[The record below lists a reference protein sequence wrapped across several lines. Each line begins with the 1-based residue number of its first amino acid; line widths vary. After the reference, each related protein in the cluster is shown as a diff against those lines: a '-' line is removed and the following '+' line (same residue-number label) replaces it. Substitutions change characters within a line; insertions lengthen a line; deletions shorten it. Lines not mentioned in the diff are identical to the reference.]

1 MKGKI
6 ICNILIILLAIVM
19 VLPLSA
25 FAVSAEETPN
35 TNTVPEYI
43 QDIYRNG
50 RTPKEQSEYEEFI
63 RLMKMKEDSSR
74 IDEMFKE
81 KPKGLDKKTCK
92 KITEGI
98 ESFRKSLPGLV
109 QSINDAKNGGDFDT
123 ASCID
128 NVISLANTVLIFV
141 PYGDLISPV
150 LDLGNTIFKL
160 AMGGESATS
169 DMAQM
174 EDRLNQQLDDIQNQL
189 SEIEEQING
198 LSNEINES
206 TNTIINEITS
216 AIDNADAKAYLR
228 TFMLSGEGNF
238 SYNQY
243 RNYIYGAST
252 GNSKANTAYY
262 ALLKQSIANDASD
275 EITKYYYDQLY
286 TAIMNDRDV
295 YYDYIM
301 GSDDSKSIVQYYY
314 DVVSIR
320 PDLMNESGT
329 TAEYAAIM
337 FAYDIYQ
344 TELMANQIIATCNLY
359 QYAQM
364 CLSGEEYYCYDQS
377 TGKIV
382 TLTDI
387 DGAEGIDS
395 MQEQINIRIDEI
407 HDQLACDIAYILN
420 LDDSYIVKS
429 SDDSLFEVV
438 NSDPDTYGK
447 VLSGQTIYLNSI
459 PEEIC
464 DLFGFDVNDF
474 NYVVSVPTHMDG
486 AFLVDSNAN
495 QIEATL
501 YYNGEKLD
509 TLFFTVGTNAKF
521 NGGNG
526 TASDPYLI
534 ASAAQFA
541 SISIGMDKHYRL
553 IRNIDFNGATIT
565 PIGQKVNSNDIIVYD
580 EFVGSLDG
588 NGYTI
593 SNLNVVGHTNTG
605 LFGIIGETGEI
616 ADLKLYNVKVT
627 ANITNVEKTTS
638 EFNAGMIAGKN
649 NGIIK
654 YCSVDS
660 DGITNYGK
668 YKNLTISEFEKKEEI
683 PYYAKDWNVI
693 ERTLLSNVFY
703 VKDLTAE
710 QVDTEGIKATLK
722 FLNAPYYGLNLII
735 DNTTHNRNIY
745 AYAGGVA
752 GVNNY
757 AVVGCTVRNNH
768 ISASSTHD
776 FGGDKTTTN
785 KNNVYVGGVCGYSHG
800 AIAHSIVKESVK
812 ISSYAKSIY
821 NPKTTVNPYVVSHAG
836 GIVAKVNSLID
847 ICQVES
853 SAEIIHNNAYLDCKS
868 SWGEHYK
875 NYSNES
881 GIYIPNYS
889 ETVLKSIIAT
899 ENIEEFI
906 AKTERNYTV
915 TFEFP
920 DTIYEAGTTLTYTF
934 KHQTQEETASGITS
948 DRYICD
954 SLGYTLILSSDQKGL
969 LQDANTSVEFIYS
982 ENDDGTIFANGES
995 LTKFNIL
1002 NLRFVEN
1009 GSEENRDIVF
1019 EVSNSLKTEN
1029 LKFFI
1034 NGIEKEYE
1042 IVDIYGFDV
1051 QNEEFNSV
1059 PRNIVVLFS
1068 VEIEGE
1074 TVYFAQ
1080 DLTVIIEENVV
1091 TSIEILNLKDY
1102 YFQDTFSPEGLII
1115 KYNYAVGNPEY
1126 ITINSE
1132 NISQVR
1138 YFGNI
1143 TTFGTQSIALLYNG
1157 NTIEF
1162 EINVICGHGNN
1173 FTNSESGYAYDES
1186 LSKTPSCT
1194 EIGYK
1199 TYVCGT
1205 CGDVQYFYLRKTEHI
1220 PDYENAVDPK
1230 EATCTEEGN
1239 IGKICCV
1246 DCGEMLIDGKVIP
1259 KLNHHY
1265 VYVDGNKHSCS
1276 NGSHSEYHHYTVT
1289 ESVESKI
1296 NANGS
1301 ESWYIVYIYTCVC
1314 QKDGK
1319 VFTKEVVDENL
1330 IVDANTKL
1338 PTIMVSD
1345 GYALSAGG
1353 EVVVYVQLLNNP
1365 GINAANFGIR
1375 YSEGLELI
1383 KIQDGN
1389 LIKGS
1394 LVKDGFWVNYGYN
1407 FVWAPDVSSEA
1418 PYFNV
1423 NGNLLKLTFKVSEYA
1438 ELGDSYD
1445 ISLVYA
1451 IGNGAQGGFGTSN
1464 GKQYFITKDGTIK
1477 VVERLPGDINND
1489 GVVDLMDAI
1498 EIGKFVV
1505 GKTDSIDETYANV
1518 DLSYNDDGDS
1528 NVDIMDMVV
1537 ILQYITGGYGTN
1549 LLTQDFEIIL
1559 NTNGYDKVLND
1570 LFVSIYGDNNTYD
1583 EAGLAELERQG
1594 YKFLGWYDQ
1603 MVGGNLIDINGD
1615 VRYNPNQ
1622 KKQTL
1627 YAHWEL
1633 NKLVFDA
1640 NGATSGVMSDVYYTE
1655 DSNVTV
1661 ENSYKKEYNVAFVSD
1676 NAQYS
1681 NTYDLLKYSLLYWEG
1696 SNGKQYIN
1704 LDAAV
1709 KDLMNAHYGS
1719 LTLTAVWSETP
1730 TLSYPEWAVNGY
1742 ETTVNWYIG
1751 TVSKKEINPGVNDS
1765 TILNATITDGYYCVY
1780 AKHTPIVYDIVF
1792 DFNGGSGTVSGS
1804 SDNTTLHGYSV
1815 ENTYDLARVS
1825 VSNVGNAFTSWAV
1838 YVDGIYYRDFSGG
1851 ETISYLPN
1859 AKQNSLITVE
1869 AIWNEKSYPINYVL
1883 NGGNLPDS
1891 EKIPTYRISEVD
1903 EMKITS
1909 PTYPTYSDYNKFV
1922 GWYVN
1927 KELTQEFDKST
1938 LKANPEN
1945 ITLYAKWDLC
1955 TVYYITNTPQ
1965 KITGSRIIVDWSSVS
1980 NGTYNSSRTIYME
1993 NVSQIYFVGNPN
2005 TIYNNLIISAYAGT
2019 ATQANQMIQFKNFS
2033 MNGYL
2038 TKTDN
2043 SVNINM
2049 TIDCLGNN
2057 VIKAPTETSAIFGF
2071 NNLYITGNGNISIQG
2086 GNGTNGTDGASIDI
2100 DGKNNYSKTPGNGT
2114 NGTDGSPA
2122 VANTKLTINC
2132 SGTVTLIG
2140 GHGGN
2145 GGNGGKITGESN
2157 SDGYANLPAGGNG
2170 GNGGNGGMPIEISCL
2185 TIVNCG
2191 EILLQYG
2198 NGGNGGNGAMGG
2210 NAYEVTDVKPD
2221 NGGDGGNGG
2230 NGGHGF
2236 VAGNG
2241 GAGGE
2246 GGHSFGAAGG
2256 FLGTADYKGTSG
2268 DGGDGGDGGNRI
2280 TAIIYTA
2287 SSLEAKQGT
2296 EGGKAG
2302 SYGSKG
2308 TIDRGGGVMGKY
2320 GIDGENGLAGSIDNT
2335 YYNAFENKFSEKLS

>member
-6 ICNILIILLAIVM
+6 IGKILIILLAIVM

-25 FAVSAEETPN
+25 FAASAEETPN
-35 TNTVPEYI
+35 TNAVPGYI
-43 QDIYRNG
+43 EDIYRNG
-50 RTPKEQSEYEEFI
+50 RTPSEQAEYEEFI

-81 KPKGLDKKTCK
+81 KKKGLSKDDIKD
-92 KITEGI
+92 ISEGI
-98 ESFRKSLPGLV
+98 DAIRKSLPRMV
-109 QSINDAKNGGDFDT
+109 QSIKDAQNGGDFDT
-123 ASCID
+123 AACVD
-128 NVISLANTVLIFV
+128 NVVSLISDVASCCG
-141 PYGDLISPV
+141 PYGAIVSSV
-150 LDLGNTIFKL
+150 IDLGNTIFKL

-198 LSNEINES
+198 LSDEINES
-206 TNTIINEITS
+206 TNTIINGVTS

-262 ALLKQSIANDASD
+262 ALLKQSIKNGASD

-314 DVVSIR
+314 DVVSAR
-320 PDLMNESGT
+320 PDLMNESGM

-382 TLTDI
+382 TLADI

-407 HDQLACDIAYILN
+407 HDQLARDIAYILN
-420 LDDSYIVKS
+420 LDDSYVVES
-429 SDDSLFEVV
+429 ADGDLFEVV
-438 NSDPDTYGK
+438 NNDPDTYCK

-464 DLFGFDVNDF
+464 DLFGFDANDF
-474 NYVVSVPTHMDG
+474 TYVVSVPTHMDG

-495 QIEATL
+495 RIEATL
-501 YYNGEKLD
+501 YYNGEELD
-509 TLFFTVGTNAKF
+509 TMSFTVGTNAKF

-541 SISIGMDKHYRL
+541 SISNGLDKHYRL
-553 IRNIDFNGATIT
+553 ICDIDFNGATIT
-565 PIGQKVNSNDIIVYD
+565 PIGQKVNSNDAIVYD

-593 SNLNVVGHTNTG
+593 SNLKVIGHTNTG
-605 LFGIIGETGEI
+605 LFGIVGETGEV
-616 ADLKLYNVKVT
+616 ADLKLYNVKVS
-627 ANITNVEKTTS
+627 ANITNAEKSTS
-638 EFNAGMIAGKN
+638 EFYAGMIAGKN

-654 YCSVDS
+654 YCSIDS
-660 DGITNYGK
+660 DGTTAKITVPNY
-668 YKNLTISEFEKKEEI
+668 
-683 PYYAKDWNVI
+683 
-693 ERTLLSNVFY
+693 
-703 VKDLTAE
+703 DLTPE
-710 QVDTEGIKATLK
+710 QIVTGPWTIEVD
-722 FLNAPYYGLNLII
+722 APIYGLFLDVN
-735 DNTTHNRNIY
+735 NSTRNRNIY
-745 AYAGGVA
+745 AYAGGIA
-752 GVNNY
+752 GANNY
-757 AVVGCTVRNNH
+757 AVVGCTVANSH
-768 ISASSTHD
+768 ISASSTHN
-776 FGGDKTTTN
+776 FGGDKTSTN
-785 KNNVYVGGVCGYSHG
+785 KNNVYVGGVCGYSYG
-800 AIAHSIVKESVK
+800 TIAHSIVKESVK

-821 NPKTTVNPYVVSHAG
+821 NPETTVNPYVVAHAG
-836 GIVAKVNSLID
+836 GIVAKVNSLND

-853 SAEIIHNNAYLDCKS
+853 GAEIIRNDAALDCES
-868 SWGEHYK
+868 NWGEHYK
-875 NYSNES
+875 NCSDEKDT
-881 GIYIPNYS
+881 YIPKYS
-889 ETVLKSIIAT
+889 EDELKAIIAT
-899 ENIEEFI
+899 EDLEAFI

-915 TFEFP
+915 TFECP
-920 DTIYEAGTTLTYTF
+920 DTVYEAGRDVF
-934 KHQTQEETASGITS
+934 
-948 DRYICD
+948 
-954 SLGYTLILSSDQKGL
+954 
-969 LQDANTSVEFIYS
+969 NT
-982 ENDDGTIFANGES
+982 D
-995 LTKFNIL
+995 
-1002 NLRFVEN
+1002 
-1009 GSEENRDIVF
+1009 
-1019 EVSNSLKTEN
+1019 N

-1034 NGIEKEYE
+1034 NGVEKEYE
-1042 IVDIYGFDV
+1042 IVGIYGFDA

-1059 PRNIVVLFS
+1059 SQNIVVLFG

-1080 DLTVIIEENVV
+1080 DITVTIKENVV
-1091 TSIEILNLKDY
+1091 TSIEILNLKDSY
-1102 YFQDTFSPEGLII
+1102 VKDTFSLEGLVI

-1126 ITINSE
+1126 VTINSG

-1143 TTFGTQSIALLYNG
+1143 TTFGKQSIALLYNG
-1157 NTIEF
+1157 DTVEF
-1162 EINVICGHGNN
+1162 EINVVCGHGNN
-1173 FTNSESGYAYDES
+1173 FTSAASGYTYDES
-1186 LSKTPSCT
+1186 LSKEPTCT
-1194 EIGYK
+1194 EIGYNA
-1199 TYVCGT
+1199 YVCDT
-1205 CGDVQYFYLRKTEHI
+1205 CGDVQCFYLRKTEHT
-1220 PDYENAVDPK
+1220 PDYENAVGATD
-1230 EATCTEEGN
+1230 ATCTEEGN
-1239 IGKICCV
+1239 TGKICCV
-1246 DCGEMLIDGKVIP
+1246 DCGETLIDGKVIP
-1259 KLNHHY
+1259 KQNHNY
-1265 VYVDGNKHSCS
+1265 VYVDGDKHSCS
-1276 NGSHSEYHHYTVT
+1276 NGIHSEYHHYTVT
-1289 ESVESKI
+1289 ESVKSKI
-1296 NANGS
+1296 NADGS
-1301 ESWYIVYIYTCVC
+1301 EAWYIVYTYTCVC

-1319 VFTKEVVDENL
+1319 VFAKEVVDENL

-1345 GYALSAGG
+1345 GYALSAGD

-1383 KIQDGN
+1383 SIQDGTV
-1389 LIKGS
+1389 LKGS
-1394 LVKDGFWVNYGYN
+1394 LVTDGLAVNYGYN
-1407 FVWAPDVSSEA
+1407 FVWGNDSLFS
-1418 PYFNV
+1418 ND
-1423 NGNLLKLTFKVSEYA
+1423 GNLLKLTFRASEYA
-1438 ELGDSYD
+1438 ELGDSYE

-1451 IGNGAQGGFGTSN
+1451 IGNGAQGGFGTSA

-1518 DLSYNDDGDS
+1518 DLSYNNDGDS
-1528 NVDIMDMVV
+1528 NVDIMDMVA

-1559 NTNGYDKVLND
+1559 NTNGYDQVLND
-1570 LFVSIYGDNNTYD
+1570 LLVSIYGDNNTYD

-1633 NKLVFDA
+1633 NKLVFEA
-1640 NGATSGVMSDVYYTE
+1640 NGATSGEMDDVYYTE

-1661 ENSYKKEYNVAFVSD
+1661 ENTYKKEYNVAFVSD

-1681 NTYDLLKYSLLYWEG
+1681 NTYDLLKYGLLYWEG
-1696 SNGKQYIN
+1696 SNGMQYAT

-1709 KDLMNAHYGS
+1709 KDLMNAHYGAI
-1719 LTLTAVWSETP
+1719 TLKAVWSNTP
-1730 TLSYPEWAVNGY
+1730 TINYPEWQINGY
-1742 ETTVNWYIG
+1742 ENIVDWYIG
-1751 TVSKKEINPGVNDS
+1751 TVSKTEINPGINDA
-1765 TILNATITDGYYCVY
+1765 TILNATIADGYYCVY
-1780 AKHTPIVYDIVF
+1780 AKHTPIVYDIIF
-1792 DFNGGSGTVSGS
+1792 DFNGGNGTVAGS
-1804 SDNTTLHGYSV
+1804 FNNTTLYGHSV
-1815 ENTYDLARVS
+1815 ENTYDLSRVS

-1838 YVDGIYYRDFSGG
+1838 YVDGVHYKDFNVG
-1851 ETISYLPN
+1851 ETIGYLPN
-1859 AKQNSLITVE
+1859 AKQNSLITVK
-1869 AIWNEKSYPINYVL
+1869 AIWNEKSYTINYVL
-1883 NGGNLPDS
+1883 NGGNLSDS
-1891 EKIPTYRISEVD
+1891 GKITTYRISEVD
-1903 EMKITS
+1903 GMSITS

-1922 GWYVN
+1922 GWYVD
-1927 KELTQEFDKST
+1927 KELTQKFDKAT

-1965 KITGSRIIVDWSSVS
+1965 KITGDRVIVDWSSVS
-1980 NGTYNSSRTIYME
+1980 NGTYNSSRTIYTE

-2005 TIYNNLIISAYAGT
+2005 TVYNNLIISAYAGT
-2019 ATQANQMIQFKNFS
+2019 TTQANQMIQFKNFS

-2043 SVNINM
+2043 SVNIDM

-2057 VIKAPTETSAIFGF
+2057 IIKAPTETSAIFGF
-2071 NNLYITGNGNISIQG
+2071 NDLHITGNGNITVIG
-2086 GNGTNGTDGASIDI
+2086 GNGSNGSNGADRSHSENATGHSGGKGGDGHLAIDCQ
-2100 DGKNNYSKTPGNGT
+2100 KVQLNCEGN
-2114 NGTDGSPA
+2114 
-2122 VANTKLTINC
+2122 V
-2132 SGTVTLIG
+2132 VFIG
-2140 GHGGN
+2140 G
-2145 GGNGGKITGESN
+2145 
-2157 SDGYANLPAGGNG
+2157 
-2170 GNGGNGGMPIEISCL
+2170 
-2185 TIVNCG
+2185 
-2191 EILLQYG
+2191 
-2198 NGGNGGNGAMGG
+2198 
-2210 NAYEVTDVKPD
+2210 

-2230 NGGHGF
+2230 NITGESDGDDYWQNPAGGKGGDG
-2236 VAGNG
+2236 GNG
-2241 GAGGE
+2241 GCPIDL
-2246 GGHSFGAAGG
+2246 ST
-2256 FLGTADYKGTSG
+2256 LNIIKCKDLILQYG
-2268 DGGDGGDGGNRI
+2268 DGGDGGDGGNGGN
-2280 TAIIYTA
+2280 
-2287 SSLEAKQGT
+2287 AKEMDDHLPDHGGDGGNGGIGGNGYNSGNGGDGGDGGHSFGRSGGFLNTQKYRGT
-2296 EGGKAG
+2296 SGDAGDGGKGGNSISAIHYTD
-2302 SYGSKG
+2302 SNSNVISG
-2308 TIDRGGGVMGKY
+2308 TIGRGGSAGAIGSTDYNPGAVSGY
-2320 GIDGENGLAGSIDNT
+2320 AGNPGDDGADGSTDNT
-2335 YYNAFENKFSEKLS
+2335 YYNTFESLYDDKLS